1 MKDLNDKVVDIIFKE
16 TGVDIRKN
24 SRLRHVVEY
33 RNMYFYIMRKLDPK
47 MPLRCIGETV
57 GKNHATVLHGIKMYQ
72 IFERYNSVLEK
83 IKNRIFDAF
92 FIKDEHDLDKY
103 VEESQVKYLKGV
115 IKDLE
120 YKLEKKIETSDV
132 KKYDFSIIND
142 LNELLLEHRDRPSYD
157 VLVMKL
163 EAFRDLNLKMVVQ

>member
-1 MKDLNDKVVDIIFKE
+1 MH
-16 TGVDIRKN
+16 R
-24 SRLRHVVEY
+24 
-33 RNMYFYIMRKLDPK
+33 
-47 MPLRCIGETV
+47 ETV

-163 EAFRDLNLKMVVQ
+163 EAFRDLNLKMVVL